1 MLLIGTLHCES
12 FLEKKL
18 DSVGLEYYL
27 LGDLNFN
34 LASLQYD
41 LNTRRICEISDLC
54 GMGFR
59 AGNKNRRGLV
69 FSLSL
74 IPRVPQTACSQAIF
88 LFSLMY
94 GQRTSRLDHESTGKH
109 TVRSN

>member
-1 MLLIGTLHCES
+1 MHTDNRSTLLHCES
-12 FLEKKL
+12 LLEKKL

-74 IPRVPQTACSQAIF
+74 IPTVPQIAC
-88 LFSLMY
+88 
-94 GQRTSRLDHESTGKH
+94 GRLSFFF
-109 TVRSN
+109 R

>member
-69 FSLSL
+69 FFLSL
-74 IPRVPQTACSQAIF
+74 TPRVPQTACYLS
-88 LFSLMY
+88 FSVNIWPARIAL
-94 GQRTSRLDHESTGKH
+94 GPQINWKERGP
-109 TVRSN
+109 

>member
-18 DSVGLEYYL
+18 DSVDLEYYL

-34 LASLQYD
+34 LATLQYD

-74 IPRVPQTACSQAIF
+74 IPESPDSLRQAIF
-88 LFSLMY
+88 PFPLIY
-94 GQRTSRLDHESTGKH
+94 GPCTSRLDHKSTGKN
-109 TVRSN
+109 RARN